1 MDEDRKGKLPIAAMA
16 FNAVLAGL
24 FFFVLQRFGLKASV
38 ETSLVWG
45 GCGAVAAAMVA
56 WKQSV

>member
-1 MDEDRKGKLPIAAMA
+1 MGEQHNSKGPIAGMA
-16 FNAVLAGL
+16 FNAVLAGG
-24 FFFVLQRFGLKASV
+24 FFFVLQRYGLKASV
-38 ETSLVWG
+38 ETSLLWA